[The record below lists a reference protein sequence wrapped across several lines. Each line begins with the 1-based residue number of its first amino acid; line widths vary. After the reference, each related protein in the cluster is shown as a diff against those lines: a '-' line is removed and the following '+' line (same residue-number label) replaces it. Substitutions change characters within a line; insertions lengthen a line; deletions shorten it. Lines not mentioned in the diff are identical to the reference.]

1 MLTLPQGHIA
11 SGERGAQAADRNVR
25 REEVPPEYEGIVKRV
40 FERNR

>member
-1 MLTLPQGHIA
+1 MVAVPHSRIA
-11 SGERGAQAADRNVR
+11 AEERGAQAADRQVR